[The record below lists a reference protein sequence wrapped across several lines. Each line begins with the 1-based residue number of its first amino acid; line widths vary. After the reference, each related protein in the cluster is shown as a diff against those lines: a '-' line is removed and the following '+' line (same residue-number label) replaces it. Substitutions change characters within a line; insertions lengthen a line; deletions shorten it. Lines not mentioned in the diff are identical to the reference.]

1 MWNLK
6 NWLIAIA
13 IAVLCVGLAAC
24 AAEAPMEEGGME
36 AEEPAG
42 GEAAAESADPQE
54 GEEGEDSNGDEGE
67 DAGEEESASEEG
79 ESE

>member
-6 NWLIAIA
+6 NWLVAIA

-42 GEAAAESADPQE
+42 EAAAESAEPQE
-54 GEEGEDSNGDEGE
+54 GEEGEDSDGGEGE
-67 DAGEEESASEEG
+67 DAGEG
-79 ESE
+79 RVGV